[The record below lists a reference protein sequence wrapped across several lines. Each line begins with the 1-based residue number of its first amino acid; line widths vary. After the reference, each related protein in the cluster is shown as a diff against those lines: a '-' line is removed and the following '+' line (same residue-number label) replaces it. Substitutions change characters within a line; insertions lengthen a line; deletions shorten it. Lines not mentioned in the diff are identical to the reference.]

1 MLKENI
7 AFTGV
12 LTTYASKAKEENVI
26 VTFNIR
32 HQMEGEIQTFL
43 DSYADKC
50 SESNI
55 RSLFQ
60 MPVQW
65 KSIVLEAAYKF
76 TIVFEDLELQA
87 SLKAIKVRR
96 RFVKDTEI
104 FVYDLVFEKEL
115 EENIDLI
122 LPTYLNQKETDEESG
137 KKSLILYSVWMTP
150 IEAEQKA

>member
-1 MLKENI
+1 MLRENI

-50 SESNI
+50 NESNI

-104 FVYDLVFEKEL
+104 FVYDMVFEKEL

-150 IEAEQKA
+150 VEAEQKV

>member
-122 LPTYLNQKETDEESG
+122 LPTYLNQKETEEESG

-150 IEAEQKA
+150 IEAEQKT